1 MPVAGASRRCLAVVL
16 HCPIVAVRGDSV
28 ELSAK
33 FLEEVERYAA
43 FWPGVVRL
51 IAYEDPNWA
60 TSFGTSTRKIESLP
74 FQLVVQSH
82 DDLDERVFDDAV
94 AVLCGIGH
102 RYDHLAA
109 LGRSLGIPVVYVAE
123 WSRRTQN
130 VITAIDSPNAFVKAR
145 RLFWLW
151 RQRRRIRKSIGAA
164 AALQCNGTP
173 TFDEYAQ
180 LNPQRLLYFDNRITD
195 DLLISRDTLDGR
207 IAKLVEG
214 AHPIQL
220 VFTGRLTPT
229 KGVLDLVEVAI
240 ELRKRLVEF
249 KLSIVGDGDLV
260 DELRAQ
266 IRHHQLKS
274 LVTVLAPKQFRSELI
289 PFVQQMDLFVC
300 PHPQGDPACTY
311 VETLACGVPIV
322 GYANEALE
330 GVARYSNAAWHVTLG
345 KSRALAA
352 EVARLA
358 GDRAEVA
365 AASITALEFA
375 TQHTFDKTYGRRVDQ
390 LRQLA
395 GI

>member
-1 MPVAGASRRCLAVVL
+1 ML

-33 FLEEVERYAA
+33 FLEEIERYAK
-43 FWPGVVRL
+43 FWPGTVRL
-51 IAYEDPNWA
+51 IAFEDPNWA
-60 TSFGTSTRKIESLP
+60 TSFGTTIRKIESLP
-74 FQLVVQSH
+74 FELVVQSH
-82 DDLDERVFDDAV
+82 DDLDERVFHDAA

-102 RYDHLAA
+102 RYDHLAEMGRG
-109 LGRSLGIPVVYVAE
+109 LGVPVVYVAE

-151 RQRRRIRKSIGAA
+151 RQRRRIRKSIAA
-164 AALQCNGTP
+164 ATALQCNGTP

-180 LNPQRLLYFDNRITD
+180 LNPQRLLYFDSRITD
-195 DLLISRDTLDGR
+195 DLLINREELDGR
-207 IAKLVEG
+207 TARLVEG

-229 KGVLDLVEVAI
+229 KGVLDLVAVAI
-240 ELRKRLVEF
+240 ELRNREVDF

-260 DELRAQ
+260 DELRAR
-266 IRHHQLKS
+266 IVRHQLGS
-274 LVTVLAPKQFRSELI
+274 LMTVLAPKQFRSELI

-300 PHPQGDPACTY
+300 PHPQGDPSCTY
-311 VETLACGVPIV
+311 LETLACGVPIV

-330 GVARYSNAAWHVTLG
+330 GVARHSHAAWHVPLG
-345 KSRALAA
+345 KPSALAA
-352 EVARLA
+352 EIARLA
-358 GDRAEVA
+358 IARAEVS
-365 AASITALEFA
+365 AASIAALQFA
-375 TQHTFDKTYGRRVDQ
+375 TEHTFDKTYGRRVDQ